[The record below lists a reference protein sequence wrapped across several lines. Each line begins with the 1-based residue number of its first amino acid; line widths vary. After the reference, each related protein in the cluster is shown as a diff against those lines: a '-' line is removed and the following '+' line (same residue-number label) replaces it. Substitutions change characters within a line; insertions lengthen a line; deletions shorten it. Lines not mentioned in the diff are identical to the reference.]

1 MEVDPAPPPPAPAE
15 VPRFTFPKS
24 ARLVTPAEFARVYAR
39 KRSAADARLI
49 VYACEP
55 PESAEARPR
64 LGVSVSRKVGGA
76 VLRNAYKRRFREA
89 FRLVQHE
96 LPAVDLILI
105 PRTPQKGTPPAE
117 VEEYRAALLSLARQ
131 AAGRL
136 SRRAEGRQPPVA
148 GPGESSSQSGRAS
161 TGPGQQPG
169 ADAPRLAG
177 TAAPDARADD
187 P

>member
-1 MEVDPAPPPPAPAE
+1 MEVDPAPPPEAPAASLPPD

-55 PESAEARPR
+55 PDGAEAWPR

-76 VLRNAYKRRFREA
+76 VVRNAYKRRFREA
-89 FRLVQHE
+89 FRTAQHE

-105 PRTPQKGTPPAE
+105 PRVSQKGAPPAE
-117 VEEYRAALLSLARQ
+117 VEEYRASLLSLARQ
-131 AAGRL
+131 AASRLRPPLPVPSPFEGEGQGGGR
-136 SRRAEGRQPPVA
+136 PP
-148 GPGESSSQSGRAS
+148 
-161 TGPGQQPG
+161 
-169 ADAPRLAG
+169 
-177 TAAPDARADD
+177 
-187 P
+187 